1 MGPVFRSR
9 DQYWPIRGPDKVVID
24 QSEAGKCRELITHLS
39 LVSSAPGSR
48 VEFWQNIQT
57 NSDMPTVIRDYFIHI
72 GDNLTQGCD
81 ATRFTEWVGD
91 TIIHYHCCIPPL
103 CHCLGCSYVHR
114 PSVPSPQSPGPCHKL
129 SQHWLMSRLLM
140 HCGKLRGSRQTS
152 ILGAK
157 ISIVLWRFLSIMS
170 RCRGV

>member
-1 MGPVFRSR
+1 MGPANQGTVFRSR
-9 DQYWPIRGPDKVVID
+9 DQHWPIRGPGQGVID
-24 QSEAGKCRELITHLS
+24 QSEASKCRELITHLS

-57 NSDMPTVIRDYFIHI
+57 NSDMPTVNRDYFIHI

-81 ATRFTEWVGD
+81 ATRFTERGD
-91 TIIHYHCCIPPL
+91 TIIHYLCPL
-103 CHCLGCSYVHR
+103 LHSSPVPLSGCSHVRR

-140 HCGKLRGSRQTS
+140 HHRKLS
-152 ILGAK
+152 
-157 ISIVLWRFLSIMS
+157 
-170 RCRGV
+170 

>member
-81 ATRFTEWVGD
+81 ATRFTERGN
-91 TIIHYHCCIPPL
+91 TIIHYLCPL
-103 CHCLGCSYVHR
+103 LHSS
-114 PSVPSPQSPGPCHKL
+114 PVPLSGLLLCTSPICAISAITGSM
-129 SQHWLMSRLLM
+129 SQVVTTLADV
-140 HCGKLRGSRQTS
+140 TT
-152 ILGAK
+152 INA
-157 ISIVLWRFLSIMS
+157 LWET
-170 RCRGV
+170 